1 MAVNQTL
8 TKYLSDIDAAIETS
22 ITTGGFIPDRLI
34 QLRNQITANS
44 VSSGGE
50 AATSVYQKVLTAPD
64 LLKTIEYAD
73 IGDPKN
79 ERVTSIVISSSSL
92 GISFTDTYTY
102 EGVIG
107 SYRITKIERVQANG

>member
-1 MAVNQTL
+1 MTVSIVKGVTPDGRVVTL
-8 TKYLSDIDAAIETS
+8 RLNEDGSLAI
-22 ITTGGFIPDRLI
+22 GGDGF
-34 QLRNQITANS
+34 A
-44 VSSGGE
+44 SSE
-50 AATSVYQKVLTAPD
+50 SPYSKVLTAPD

-102 EGVIG
+102 EGVVG
-107 SYRITKIERVQANG
+107 SYRITKIERVQTNG